1 MIRSTTDDLLWRS
14 ADADVD
20 ITIQLDDNGR
30 EEAVRLRAAE
40 RGLKLSNQ
48 ALQFLLHHSERDLKS
63 LMSLLARLDT
73 RSLQEQKRLSVG
85 MVKRELN
92 LN

>member
-1 MIRSTTDDLLWRS
+1 
-14 ADADVD
+14 
-20 ITIQLDDNGR
+20 
-30 EEAVRLRAAE
+30 
-40 RGLKLSNQ
+40 GLKLSNQ

-92 LN
+92 LS

>member
-1 MIRSTTDDLLWRS
+1 MGSEMCIRDRG
-14 ADADVD
+14 V
-20 ITIQLDDNGR
+20 IYHVNQLDDGGR
-30 EEAVRLRAAE
+30 EEAVRLRAEE
-40 RGLKLSNQ
+40 RGLTLSNQ

-73 RSLQEQKRLSVG
+73 RSLQEQKRLSVA

-92 LN
+92 LG